1 MSNVLPQIWTV
12 LTAIWEQFFV
22 GWKIPLL
29 NFTPA
34 TMIFGVL
41 SFFVAIKFM
50 KGILTISAEG
60 GSTLADDFRANR
72 EKSKYLRHKRGE

>member
-1 MSNVLPQIWTV
+1 MSSSLSSIWSVLGSIWST
-12 LTAIWEQFFV
+12 FFT

-41 SFFVAIKFM
+41 SFMVAIKFM
-50 KGILTISAEG
+50 KGILTVSAD
-60 GSTLADDFRANR
+60 SVS
-72 EKSKYLRHKRGE
+72 EKVKRSKDE

>member
-1 MSNVLPQIWTV
+1 MSSSLS
-12 LTAIWEQFFV
+12 AIWSVLGSIWSTFFT

-41 SFFVAIKFM
+41 SFMVAIKFM
-50 KGILTISAEG
+50 KGILTVSADG
-60 GSTLADDFRANR
+60 VS
-72 EKSKYLRHKRGE
+72 EKVKRSKDE